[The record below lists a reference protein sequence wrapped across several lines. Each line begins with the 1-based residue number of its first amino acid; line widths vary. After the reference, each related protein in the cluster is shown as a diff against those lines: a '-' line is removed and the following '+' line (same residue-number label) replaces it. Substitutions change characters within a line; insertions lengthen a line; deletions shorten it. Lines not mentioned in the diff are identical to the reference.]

1 MSNEATT
8 ENTIKVT
15 LIRSWIG
22 RPAYQEA
29 TARSLRLRKLGQTA
43 EHPDTPSVRGM
54 ISTIQH
60 LVRVEESGA

>member
-1 MSNEATT
+1 MSHEVT

-15 LIRSWIG
+15 LVRSWIG
-22 RPAYQEA
+22 RPAIQEA

-54 ISTIQH
+54 ISKIQH
-60 LVRVEESGA
+60 LVRVEEEGA